1 MIAGAFLIREGI
13 MPTYEATAA
22 HEHIKPEMQQA
33 FMDAL
38 ADADRQG
45 QEVTSVIV
53 ANGVPF
59 IYNVRD
65 KA

>member
-1 MIAGAFLIREGI
+1 
-13 MPTYEATAA
+13 MPKYDATAA
-22 HEHIKPEMQQA
+22 REHIKPEMQQA
-33 FMDAL
+33 FKDAL

-53 ANGVPF
+53 ANGVP
-59 IYNVRD
+59 IVYNVRD